1 VSDPHHDKALATRR
15 EFAAR
20 SEAMGITEALVD
32 ELVESFYARIREHE
46 ILGPIFESAI
56 GDRWPAH
63 LAKMKTFWR
72 SIAFMSGE
80 FHGKPMQAHARLTVL
95 EPWHFGLWLGL
106 FDDTLAEIAPTPEAA
121 AFFNQRAERIA
132 ESLMLGLFYR
142 PAEAIG
148 EAAE

>member
-1 VSDPHHDKALATRR
+1 MNDPHHEKALATRR

-20 SEAMGITEALVD
+20 SEAMGVTEAFVD
-32 ELVESFYARIREHE
+32 RLVEDFYARIRAHE
-46 ILGPIFESAI
+46 ILGPLFNRAI

-80 FHGKPMQAHARLTVL
+80 FHGKPMQVHAGLPDL
-95 EPWHFGLWLGL
+95 QPWHFGLWLGL
-106 FDDTLAEIAPTPEAA
+106 FDETLREIAPTPEAA
-121 AFFNQRAERIA
+121 DFFNQRAERIA

-142 PAEAIG
+142 PEKAVTETA
-148 EAAE
+148 